1 MRVTVWRREGLICQ
15 LRPRKSIWWSALRR
29 RPKCRARWRST
40 RVGAG
45 QGWRTRRRSCWAF
58 AGGLAGAERGGGR
71 EGAVLV
77 GQVGIEQGL
86 REGVVGDFLVSQEC
100 D

>member
-29 RPKCRARWRST
+29 RPKCRARWRFHQGW
-40 RVGAG
+40 VGAG
-45 QGWRTRRRSCWAF
+45 LEHAALFLVGFGAGLVWGE
-58 AGGLAGAERGGGR
+58 AGGAAD
-71 EGAVLV
+71 GAVLA
-77 GQVGIEQGL
+77 GQFGIEQGL
-86 REGVVGDFLVSQEC
+86 REGVVGDLLVSQEC